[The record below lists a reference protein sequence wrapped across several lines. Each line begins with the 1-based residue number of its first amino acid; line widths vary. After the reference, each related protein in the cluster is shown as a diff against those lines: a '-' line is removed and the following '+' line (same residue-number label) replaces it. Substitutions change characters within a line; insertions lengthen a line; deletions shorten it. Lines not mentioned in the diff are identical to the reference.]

1 MDSKTKI
8 DKQMSTSKESSTQSW
23 VQSSKWGYI
32 SSVILLPYAIFKTM
46 WALKVPVGT
55 TEDVIEGMH
64 TNMETYSG
72 PVFSFLYQY
81 GIDITALLA
90 VIAIF
95 LSLALV
101 RPWGQR
107 FPMWL
112 PIFRERKVPRW
123 LILFPAWTGGVLF
136 IVFGGFSVFELILLG
151 LGIGSDNMDG
161 LEPWVFMITYGGF
174 FIWGLTTCLAALS
187 YQIRTRNIKAEN
199 N

>member
-1 MDSKTKI
+1 MDSETKI
-8 DKQMSTSKESSTQSW
+8 GSQTPTSKEGRTKSW
-23 VQSSKWGYI
+23 VRSSKWGYI
-32 SSVILLPYAIFKTM
+32 ASVVLLPYAIFKTM
-46 WALKVPVGT
+46 WAFGVPVGA
-55 TEDVIEGMH
+55 TENAIEDMH
-64 TNMETYSG
+64 ITMETYSG

-101 RPWGQR
+101 RPWGQC
-107 FPMWL
+107 FPMWI
-112 PIFRERKVPRW
+112 PIFKGQRVPRW
-123 LILFPAWTGGVLF
+123 FVLFPAWTGGVLF
-136 IVFGGFSVFELILLG
+136 TVFGGFSVFELILLG

-161 LEPWVFMITYGGF
+161 LKPWVFMITYGGF

-187 YQIRTRNIKAEN
+187 YQIKTRNIKAEN